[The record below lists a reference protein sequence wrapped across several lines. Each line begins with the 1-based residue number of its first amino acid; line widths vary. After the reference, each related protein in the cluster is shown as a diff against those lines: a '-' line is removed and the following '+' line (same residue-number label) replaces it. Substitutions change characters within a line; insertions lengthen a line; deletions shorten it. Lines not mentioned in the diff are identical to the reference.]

1 MSGYGDYT
9 APKLSNVAR
18 AVNTTYTNDGSPK
31 LASYTVTLTV
41 TATITGGQSTQ
52 MDAQIRPNAGVAW
65 ETVATS
71 RSDMSFTVSLVTVSL
86 KHIDDRSLTFFVPA
100 GYQFRVVPS
109 GTGTAVLKHAHEVA
123 M

>member
-31 LASYTVTLTV
+31 LASYTVTLSV
-41 TATITGGQSTQ
+41 TATITGGQSAQ
-52 MDAQIRPNAGVAW
+52 MDAQIRPNAGAAW

-71 RSDMSFTVSLVTVSL
+71 LSNMSFTVSLVTIAL
-86 KHIDDRSLTFFVPA
+86 THTDDRSLTFFVPA
-100 GYQFRVVPS
+100 GYQFRIVPS
-109 GTGTAVLKHAHEVA
+109 GTGAAVLKHAHEVA